1 MYRGIAVYHVRM
13 AGIFQISDFG
23 ELLTQNAAVSF
34 INGMLTSSSAATSA
48 AASAITPPG
57 GEGASALAVAQQVA
71 AVEQFGAM
79 FQLGME
85 QLMERVASTEMFSA
99 TSEATNALNAAS
111 FAI

>member
-1 MYRGIAVYHVRM
+1 MSGLFKITE
-13 AGIFQISDFG
+13 FG

-34 INGMLTSSSAATSA
+34 INGTLASASAATSA
-48 AASAITPPG
+48 AGATITPPG
-57 GEGASALAVAQQVA
+57 GEGASALAVSQQVA

-85 QLMERVASTEMFSA
+85 QLMERVVSTDIFSA
-99 TSEATNALNAAS
+99 TTEATNSLNAAS

>member
-1 MYRGIAVYHVRM
+1 
-13 AGIFQISDFG
+13 
-23 ELLTQNAAVSF
+23 
-34 INGMLTSSSAATSA
+34 MLTSSSAATSA

-85 QLMERVASTEMFSA
+85 QLMERVVSTEMFSA
-99 TSEATNALNAAS
+99 TSEATDAFNAAS
-111 FAI
+111 FSL